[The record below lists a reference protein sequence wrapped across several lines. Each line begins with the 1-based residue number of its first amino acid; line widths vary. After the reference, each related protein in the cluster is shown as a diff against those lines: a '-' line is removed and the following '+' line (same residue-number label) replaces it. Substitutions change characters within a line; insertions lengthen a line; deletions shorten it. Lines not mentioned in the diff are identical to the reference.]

1 MNLPNYEFLSAPIQL
16 ITVLH
21 LLTLSLHFLAMN
33 LLLGGVIIVLIA
45 GIRKQWDDPTLVKF
59 VKLFPVAMAATITLG
74 IAPLL
79 FLQLVY
85 HRQVYAAAIVSGW
98 FWLLVPAV
106 ALVVY
111 YLLYRTSLK
120 GDRTGKLSVPAL
132 LVALAGLLYISLVYS
147 SVLAMAERPKLIHE
161 LYAQDQSG
169 WVWNPAIGSYL
180 LRWLHMILGALAVGG
195 YWIGAIGKNS
205 PVAYQTG
212 KRFYVTGVAV
222 AAVAGSAYLMTV
234 PGLMQTRAIWVLGVG
249 ILSTL
254 GSLHLF
260 FKKKFC
266 LSGMLLLG
274 SMLTMVYAR
283 HMVRLLR
290 LADTYRPDSMRFMP
304 QWGPFGMFLICFVV
318 VLVVVAYM
326 VRLLIIKRSA
336 ELSSSGAAH

>member
-33 LLLGGVIIVLIA
+33 LLLGGVIIVLAA

-106 ALVVY
+106 AVVVY
-111 YLLYRTSLK
+111 YSLYRTSLK
-120 GDRTGKLSVPAL
+120 GDQTGKLSVPSL

-147 SVLAMAERPKLIHE
+147 SVFAMAERPKLIHE

-180 LRWLHMILGALAVGG
+180 LRWLHM
-195 YWIGAIGKNS
+195 
-205 PVAYQTG
+205 
-212 KRFYVTGVAV
+212 
-222 AAVAGSAYLMTV
+222 
-234 PGLMQTRAIWVLGVG
+234 
-249 ILSTL
+249 
-254 GSLHLF
+254 
-260 FKKKFC
+260 
-266 LSGMLLLG
+266 
-274 SMLTMVYAR
+274 
-283 HMVRLLR
+283 
-290 LADTYRPDSMRFMP
+290 
-304 QWGPFGMFLICFVV
+304 
-318 VLVVVAYM
+318 
-326 VRLLIIKRSA
+326 
-336 ELSSSGAAH
+336 